1 MFCFPFRTINSDIS
15 APAFAQRSLSFLLT
29 KSIVV
34 LPKNDSR
41 LARYKLKISKLKYG
55 TIEITCDVHVA
66 GLLPNKIK
74 KIARK
79 IVTRNLIHF

>member
-55 TIEITCDVHVA
+55 PIEITCDVHVA

-74 KIARK
+74 KFARK

>member
-1 MFCFPFRTINSDIS
+1 MFCFPFRAINSDIS

-74 KIARK
+74 KFARK

>member
-55 TIEITCDVHVA
+55 TIEITSDVHVA

-74 KIARK
+74 KFARK
-79 IVTRNLIHF
+79 IVT